1 MEPSLGLRLSDQ
13 NHTKA
18 LPADSVSSLFPFIW
32 VLPHSL
38 VKVAQSC
45 PTLCN
50 HMDYT
55 VHGILQAII
64 LEWVAIPSS
73 RGSSQPRDRTQVPCI
88 AGRFFTNW
96 ATREPTLPFT
106 SCIPNSVLTFTS
118 RTPAGTA
125 GTRNG
130 LRKQK
135 VRNGVWKLDHLLSC
149 WK

>member
-1 MEPSLGLRLSDQ
+1 MEPSLGLRLCQ
-13 NHTKA
+13 IRIT
-18 LPADSVSSLFPFIW
+18 LRLFMPILFPPSF
-32 VLPHSL
+32 LSYESSPHL
-38 VKVAQSC
+38 VKVTQLC

-55 VHGILQAII
+55 VHGILQAVI
-64 LEWVAIPSS
+64 LEWVAVPSS
-73 RGSSQPRDRTQVPCI
+73 RGSSQPRDWTQVPCI
-88 AGRFFTNW
+88 AGGFFTNW
-96 ATREPTLPFT
+96 ATREPPLPYT

-118 RTPAGTA
+118 RSPAGTA

-149 WK
+149 WQ